1 MTLLFLGISFMHS
14 PLQALD
20 LIRDGK
26 AQSVI
31 VIGKNTSPAV
41 RDAAEK
47 LQKLVC
53 GNADPP
59 GFLYAL
65 YKSDFPLEGTG
76 LDRECI

>member
-1 MTLLFLGISFMHS
+1 MLLFLGISS
-14 PLQALD
+14 SSGTSQTLE

-31 VIGKNTSPAV
+31 AISQKASPAV